1 MSRLPGRRASI
12 LHNLRSM
19 RIAPLRWYSRTAL
32 TAAVMVFAGLLT
44 VIACRRGAPVLDPG
58 PKPPEMNGT
67 ISGRLTGVDDST
79 RLVNRHLT
87 IVSLDNG
94 MKFTTSTTS
103 TGGFTVKVPPGRY
116 RVEVALRPDEH
127 LVKAPDVVSI
137 NPSDV
142 DANLEFVIA
151 VGAAQH
157 RPADSLREED
167 GLGAPIA

>member
-1 MSRLPGRRASI
+1 MKGW
-12 LHNLRSM
+12 
-19 RIAPLRWYSRTAL
+19 RWYSRAALVALVMVVTGML
-32 TAAVMVFAGLLT
+32 TA
-44 VIACRRGAPVLDPG
+44 IACRRGAPVLDPG

-67 ISGRLTGVDDST
+67 ISGRVTGVNDSA
-79 RLVNRHLT
+79 RLVNRRVT

-94 MKFTTSTTS
+94 MKFTTSTTAI
-103 TGGFTVKVPPGRY
+103 GGFTMKVPPGHY
-116 RVEVALRPDEH
+116 RVDVALRPDEH

>member
-1 MSRLPGRRASI
+1 
-12 LHNLRSM
+12 M
-19 RIAPLRWYSRTAL
+19 RIAGLRRYSRTAL
-32 TAAVMVFAGLLT
+32 IVLVMVVAGMFTAL
-44 VIACRRGAPVLDPG
+44 ACRRGAPVLDPG

-67 ISGRLTGVDDST
+67 ISGRVTGVDDST
-79 RLVNRHLT
+79 RLVNRRIT

-94 MKFTTSTTS
+94 MKYTTSTTS
-103 TGGFTVKVPPGRY
+103 TGGFTMKVPPGHY
-116 RVEVALRPDEH
+116 RVEVALRSDEH

-142 DANLEFVIA
+142 DANLQFVIA

>member
-1 MSRLPGRRASI
+1 MTA
-12 LHNLRSM
+12 
-19 RIAPLRWYSRTAL
+19 LRWYSRTTLIAF
-32 TAAVMVFAGLLT
+32 VVVVAGMLT

-67 ISGRLTGVDDST
+67 ISGRVMGVDDSA
-79 RLVNRHLT
+79 RLVNRRVT

-103 TGGFTVKVPPGRY
+103 TGGFTTKVPPGHY
-116 RVEVALRPDEH
+116 RVEIALRQDEH
-127 LVKAPDVVSI
+127 LVKAPNIVSI

-157 RPADSLREED
+157 RPVDSLRDED
-167 GLGAPIA
+167 GLGSPIA

>member
-1 MSRLPGRRASI
+1 M
-12 LHNLRSM
+12 HNVAAM
-19 RIAPLRWYSRTAL
+19 RMAGLRWYSRTAL
-32 TAAVMVFAGLLT
+32 IAAVVMIAGLLT
-44 VIACRRGAPVLDPG
+44 AIACRRGAPVLDPG

-67 ISGRLTGVDDST
+67 ISGRVTGVNDSA
-79 RLVNRHLT
+79 RLVNRRVT

-94 MKFTTSTTS
+94 LKYTTSTS
-103 TGGFTVKVPPGRY
+103 ATGGFTMKVPPGHY

-142 DANLEFVIA
+142 DANLEFVVA